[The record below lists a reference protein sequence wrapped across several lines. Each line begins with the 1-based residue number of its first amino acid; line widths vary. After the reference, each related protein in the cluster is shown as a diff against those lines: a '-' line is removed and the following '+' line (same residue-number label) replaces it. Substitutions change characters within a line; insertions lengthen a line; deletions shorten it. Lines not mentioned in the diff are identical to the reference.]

1 MTRQKFILIIS
12 TAFIIAVLHFIISPY
27 RLVSYDYNLKLG
39 QISEKNIIAPF
50 EFKIYKS
57 DETIIAEQEA
67 AASKIR
73 PVYKVSENLKYNAQK
88 NLDFILINNESENIR
103 EKLSKS
109 GYNLS
114 PETIEYLSIENNRLE
129 IYNFLTEIL
138 TKIFN
143 IGIFPENYAYRE
155 IQIARGNKIRNFHL
169 SRLYSL
175 EEAKEKLIENVKSDK
190 KRKAIQELGNI
201 ILIENIIVDNEITKL
216 EKQKAKEKVSLTMGR
231 VLRNEKIV
239 SKNQKITATELLK
252 LNSLL
257 RTQKEQ
263 GASKTDK
270 DLIISSF
277 GIFLFSLFLLLVF
290 YYILQLFFSPNFLS
304 FPRLIVIACCFLI
317 SIILTIFVNNVFKVP
332 SLLIPFSFSVLLIAL
347 IFNSHIGIIFNFFN
361 LIFISLFLNWSFI
374 NPAILSLS
382 TLGGIIA
389 IKQMKKKQEYYPI
402 TIYLIISFIIMNT
415 AISLIRFNPLSNYF
429 TQLLFGILSCGLS
442 IIGLILLTPF
452 VERKLNMAT
461 KQILLELLDFDNPL
475 LKKMSVATPG
485 TYHHSLIVG
494 NLAESAAES
503 IGADYLL
510 ARVGSY
516 YHDIGKIKN
525 PQFFTENNPDSSE
538 LHDKM
543 LANESA
549 ILIRNHI
556 TNGIALAKKNTLPK
570 PIIDIIQQHH
580 GKSQIRYFYNKA
592 RETNLEI
599 DKEQF
604 YYSGPKPQTKEAAI
618 VMIADIVESTTKSL
632 DDFSE
637 KKIVKVLED
646 TIFRLITEGQ
656 LDETPITL
664 KELNTISTQMLPI
677 IMGIYRK
684 RLEYPET

>member
-1 MTRQKFILIIS
+1 
-12 TAFIIAVLHFIISPY
+12 
-27 RLVSYDYNLKLG
+27 
-39 QISEKNIIAPF
+39 
-50 EFKIYKS
+50 
-57 DETIIAEQEA
+57 
-67 AASKIR
+67 
-73 PVYKVSENLKYNAQK
+73 
-88 NLDFILINNESENIR
+88 
-103 EKLSKS
+103 
-109 GYNLS
+109 
-114 PETIEYLSIENNRLE
+114 
-129 IYNFLTEIL
+129 
-138 TKIFN
+138 
-143 IGIFPENYAYRE
+143 
-155 IQIARGNKIRNFHL
+155 
-169 SRLYSL
+169 
-175 EEAKEKLIENVKSDK
+175 
-190 KRKAIQELGNI
+190 
-201 ILIENIIVDNEITKL
+201 
-216 EKQKAKEKVSLTMGR
+216 
-231 VLRNEKIV
+231 
-239 SKNQKITATELLK
+239 
-252 LNSLL
+252 
-257 RTQKEQ
+257 
-263 GASKTDK
+263 
-270 DLIISSF
+270 
-277 GIFLFSLFLLLVF
+277 
-290 YYILQLFFSPNFLS
+290 
-304 FPRLIVIACCFLI
+304 
-317 SIILTIFVNNVFKVP
+317 
-332 SLLIPFSFSVLLIAL
+332 
-347 IFNSHIGIIFNFFN
+347 
-361 LIFISLFLNWSFI
+361 
-374 NPAILSLS
+374 
-382 TLGGIIA
+382 
-389 IKQMKKKQEYYPI
+389 MKKKQEYFPI

-415 AISLIRFNPLSNYF
+415 AISLIRFNSLSNYF